1 MQQKEAKLEELY
13 EQMSAVE
20 RERTRL
26 RDTVINYE
34 EENRNLVATLEE
46 SKIEVQELK
55 KHIEI
60 YENKQSQQSSF
71 REEKL
76 NTHISTIKELE
87 MDIASLTKRN
97 KDLNKEKEAQDNRAQ
112 EELSNLREELYLSKE
127 KVL

>member
-1 MQQKEAKLEELY
+1 MQQKDAKLEELY

-60 YENKQSQQSSF
+60 YENK
-71 REEKL
+71 
-76 NTHISTIKELE
+76 
-87 MDIASLTKRN
+87 
-97 KDLNKEKEAQDNRAQ
+97 
-112 EELSNLREELYLSKE
+112 
-127 KVL
+127 

>member
-60 YENKQSQQSSF
+60 YENK
-71 REEKL
+71 
-76 NTHISTIKELE
+76 
-87 MDIASLTKRN
+87 
-97 KDLNKEKEAQDNRAQ
+97 
-112 EELSNLREELYLSKE
+112 
-127 KVL
+127 